1 MRKIFALGSVA
12 LALCATGDPAA
23 AADAAL
29 PPLPPQFNWTG
40 FFGGGHLG
48 YAGGRAR
55 WAATE
60 PGAGTTSLAGAFD
73 LFDAFDAFKGTGS
86 YFLGLGGGY
95 NTMLASRVVLGVEAD
110 VSFPSTIRGLQTISP
125 AAWPGPM
132 INSPAR
138 SLSAHRR
145 EACRVRGTRSR
156 CSMCRASA
164 SRRAPAPNSRCPRT
178 WQRGS
183 DTSIP
188 GWGPAA
194 LRCPLP
200 GR

>member
-110 VSFPSTIRGLQTISP
+110 VSFPSTIRGLQTISS
-125 AAWPGPM
+125 AATGQANYAEAVQWSGTLRGRVGYAPGPWM
-132 INSPAR
+132 VYATGGLAWTYDQFTRTQVFGSPVGSPLNSGDQ
-138 SLSAHRR
+138 
-145 EACRVRGTRSR
+145 E
-156 CSMCRASA
+156 
-164 SRRAPAPNSRCPRT
+164 
-178 WQRGS
+178 
-183 DTSIP
+183 
-188 GWGPAA
+188 
-194 LRCPLP
+194 
-200 GR
+200 